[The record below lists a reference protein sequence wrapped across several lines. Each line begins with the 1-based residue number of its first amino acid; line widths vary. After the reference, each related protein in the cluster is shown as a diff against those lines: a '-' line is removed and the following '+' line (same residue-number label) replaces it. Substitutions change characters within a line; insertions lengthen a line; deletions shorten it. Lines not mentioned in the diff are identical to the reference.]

1 MNSPKYKAKNDLFM
15 QRNKLYTLLKIGH
28 KPEKKVRIFSYDDNM
43 HTKQTSKA
51 CGMGWDAPT

>member
-1 MNSPKYKAKNDLFM
+1 M

-43 HTKQTSKA
+43 HTK
-51 CGMGWDAPT
+51 

>member
-1 MNSPKYKAKNDLFM
+1 M
-15 QRNKLYTLLKIGH
+15 QRNKFYTLLKIGH
-28 KPEKKVRIFSYDDNM
+28 KTEKKERIFSYDDNM